1 MPFIIVHTEYN
12 ITIIFTTFYI
22 TVFLHVS
29 AIKLMSLSV
38 MINLWIFMQCVHE
51 LEVCKNY
58 AAVFKPV
65 IL

>member
-38 MINLWIFMQCVHE
+38 MINL
-51 LEVCKNY
+51 
-58 AAVFKPV
+58 
-65 IL
+65 